1 MPAPTKFLIRLA
13 WAALLLG
20 NEAAWTQ
27 QLPDQALTL
36 ESLPR
41 PGTPPPE
48 RGTVVPSQVERWRK
62 EGQALEYGEG
72 VERDAVKAA

>member
-62 EGQALEYGEG
+62 EGG
-72 VERDAVKAA
+72 VHPADTRDFEWSAAEH